1 MACGNQTQGTA
12 GLGLGPREEQAGMS
26 ELGALSCHR
35 LARAKWKWL
44 GSPVPAK
51 GSHTYSQAL
60 GRNSVLGSEPAGWTQ
75 LTRELRKLAQ
85 AARCRLGKQQTWSGA
100 GQGLLNAPPQQI
112 LRKDRG
118 TGQILGDLRRE
129 RVPSLWNPGESMKPM
144 MAEK

>member
-12 GLGLGPREEQAGMS
+12 GLVGPREEQAGMS
-26 ELGALSCHR
+26 ELGALSSRR
-35 LARAKWKWL
+35 LARVKWKWL
-44 GSPVPAK
+44 GSLVPAK
-51 GSHTYSQAL
+51 GSHSFSQAL

-85 AARCRLGKQQTWSGA
+85 AAHCRPGMQQTWSRA
-100 GQGLLNAPPQQI
+100 GQGLLDVPPQQI

-118 TGQILGDLRRE
+118 TGQFLGDLRRE
-129 RVPSLWNPGESMKPM
+129 SVPSLWNPGESMKPM